1 MGKSLKEWCMEHE
14 RQDILARWDKENIE
28 EPEKLSYG
36 SEKKVSWICEFG
48 HRWEASPNKITSKKT
63 SGCPYCANQKV
74 WKGFND
80 LSTFRPEV
88 AQEWNFEKNKNLT
101 PDQVTVCSNKKVW
114 WKCKNGHEYEAS
126 INQRTRK
133 ERGEGC
139 PYCANK
145 KLLPGFNDLKTVCP
159 EVAVEW
165 HPFRN
170 GNFRPE
176 DVFASC
182 GKKVWWICSKGHEY
196 QQSLNARVKKG
207 ERKSGCPV
215 CAGKR
220 REKGVNDLESLYPE
234 IAVEWDVKKNG
245 GITPDQIGPGAHKKY
260 WWICPVGHSYQAA
273 PENRTK
279 IRGTSCPICAK
290 ERQTSFPEQCIYF
303 YFKKHYL
310 QTEYRYQ
317 LEGKELDIYFPELKA
332 GIEYDG
338 KRFHTNRE
346 KSEKRIFSFRKK
358 EFVLLESKNMR
369 EKNRRKKKI
378 LFGFE
383 KRIICLIIFLSQ

>member
-1 MGKSLKEWCMEHE
+1 MEHE

-303 YFKKHYL
+303 YFKKQYP
-310 QTEYRYQ
+310 QTENRYQ
-317 LEGKELDIYFPELKA
+317 LEGKELDIYIPELKA

-346 KSEKRIFSFRKK
+346 KERKK
-358 EFVLLESKNMR
+358 DLFFQ
-369 EKNRRKKKI
+369 KK
-378 LFGFE
+378 
-383 KRIICLIIFLSQ
+383 